1 MSDKKQRFAREDYV
15 RSMNQWYWER
25 TNRLISEKNKKTI
38 ALVAASTIV
47 SVTAL
52 LIAIFSRRSK
62 YQ

>member
-1 MSDKKQRFAREDYV
+1 MSDKKQRFAREEYV
-15 RSMNQWYWER
+15 RSMNQWYWQR
-25 TNRLISEKNKKTI
+25 TVNLINAENKKTT

-52 LIAIFSRRSK
+52 LTVIFSRRSK